1 MFHFFF
7 SFNPSNRPFITNS
20 GLSAA
25 KNGIGMNGYYHYLLL
40 PLVYFQSVLMRILM
54 RRMRQSVLMKILMKR
69 MRQSVLMKILMRISC
84 APHFRLSSASLPKSE
99 IAVVLELFEEELRE
113 MKHPLLQENK
123 KRERLFSLNLS
134 FRFLEKWR
142 SGFE

>member
-1 MFHFFF
+1 
-7 SFNPSNRPFITNS
+7 
-20 GLSAA
+20 
-25 KNGIGMNGYYHYLLL
+25 MNGYYHYLLL

-69 MRQSVLMKILMRISC
+69 MRQSVLMKILMRRMRQSVLMKILMRISC

-113 MKHPLLQENK
+113 MKHP
-123 KRERLFSLNLS
+123 
-134 FRFLEKWR
+134 FL
-142 SGFE
+142 